1 MRKIIITIS
10 LLLFLTGCGN
20 KITCKT
26 TKDLITEEYEI
37 KYNNDTVTTVKLL
50 KTYKFNTKAEFK
62 NYEGIMRHTAVS
74 NTTDNIKSSYKKK
87 NKKYILK
94 QIFDV
99 EKLSDEELTK
109 YGLEKNKEKL
119 IDNLKNNG
127 LKCK

>member
-1 MRKIIITIS
+1 MKKIITITLT
-10 LLLFLTGCGN
+10 LLLLTGCGN

-26 TKDLITEEYEI
+26 NKDDIRETYKI
-37 KYNNDTVTTVKLL
+37 KYNNNTITNVETI

-62 NYEGIMRHTAVS
+62 NYEGIMRHTTVS

-99 EKLSDEELTK
+99 EKLTDEELTK
-109 YGLEKNKEKL
+109 YGLSKNKEEFVN
-119 IDNLKNNG
+119 NLKNNG

>member
-1 MRKIIITIS
+1 MKKIIITMS

-37 KYNNDTVTTVKLL
+37 KYNNDKVTTVKLL

-87 NKKYILK
+87 NLTPEVKSILK
-94 QIFDV
+94 S
-99 EKLSDEELTK
+99 LSSGK
-109 YGLEKNKEKL
+109 HPSNP
-119 IDNLKNNG
+119 
-127 LKCK
+127 